1 MSDEERIDSNPYA
14 YPYFHSDGSGP
25 LLYRLI
31 LEVEEKFS
39 PASSIND
46 QNGSNNTASQRQD
59 RDENVDTAKQSA
71 DLLRRIRSRCIVRPV
86 EATWADSCGDN
97 ALHRLSQAARFGQF
111 RPGPTS
117 DGAASAQQQPPPP
130 CAWDDMVI
138 TLIKSIVN
146 SAPNVASAQNSWR
159 ETALHQFASH
169 CGIGSSITTGHSGD
183 GNDGDNITVRDL
195 SHPETADEVVQL
207 LIHASPES
215 ARVCN
220 YLIAPPLHEAC
231 SLSHGPDELMRR
243 FVQDLTVNRSARHI
257 VARNEGL
264 DWMRKR
270 QRVIVRRLVSACPE
284 ALFAS
289 DKMARTPLL
298 RAVESDRTGGDVV
311 ALLFD
316 ECERYCRTVL
326 KLNDT
331 ETCNVIKSLAT
342 GEVAETHVV
351 SELAR
356 FAEFSCG
363 QGQGG
368 GSRHDDHIIEKEVH
382 RVVRSLARG
391 DVNSNIR
398 NRRSPIDFLMNEWQW
413 TPRKLGLAGST
424 TGIMTGAGGAALAA
438 AAAPATFVS
447 PSRTTVSALVTAA
460 LRRGTNPHEITRQ
473 LGPLWEKT
481 VLLLRAAYYGSIH
494 ERPTRGAKDGGW
506 RLVHAAV
513 AFCCPTP
520 LIRLLVRLNP
530 RQVIERDE
538 RGRTPLILA
547 CSSSFLSQMRANS
560 RDVDACKCVDLV
572 KLIIQ
577 TNDSSCRIVDNN
589 CRLPLHVAI
598 QAGHQWHTILQTI
611 FAAEPRALLARDPST
626 GLYPFM
632 LAAIANDEGSGK
644 QSNADGLKKLTVT
657 YELLRAD
664 PSACEL
670 V

>member
-46 QNGSNNTASQRQD
+46 QNAAAQR
-59 RDENVDTAKQSA
+59 RDHDEDVDTAKQSA

-111 RPGPTS
+111 RPGPASSTS
-117 DGAASAQQQPPPP
+117 HGTASAQQQQPSPP
-130 CAWDDMVI
+130 CEWDDMVI

-146 SAPNVASAQNSWR
+146 SAPSVASAQNSWR

-169 CGIGSSITTGHSGD
+169 CGIGSSILGHSGD
-183 GNDGDNITVRDL
+183 DSDGGGITVRDL

-220 YLIAPPLHEAC
+220 YLVAPPLHEAC

-243 FVQDLTVNRSARHI
+243 FVPDLTVNRSARHI

-264 DWMRKR
+264 EWMRKR

-289 DKMARTPLL
+289 DKMGRTPLL

-326 KLNDT
+326 NLDNA

-342 GEVAETHVV
+342 GEVAETCAV

-356 FAEFSCG
+356 FAEFSFG

-368 GSRHDDHIIEKEVH
+368 GSRHDDRISENEV
-382 RVVRSLARG
+382 RRAVRCLARG
-391 DVNSNIR
+391 DLNSNIR

-424 TGIMTGAGGAALAA
+424 TGIMAGAGGAALSAA
-438 AAAPATFVS
+438 AIRATVVS

-460 LRRGTNPHEITRQ
+460 LRRGTNPHDITTQ

-481 VLLLRAAYYGSIH
+481 VLLLKAAYYGSIN
-494 ERPTRGAKDGGW
+494 ERPARGAEDGGW

-520 LIRLLVRLNP
+520 LIHLLVRLSP

-538 RGRTPLILA
+538 RGRTPLIMA
-547 CSSSFLSQMRANS
+547 CSSSFLNQMRANN

-577 TNDSSCRIVDNN
+577 TNDSSCRIVDSN

-632 LAAIANDEGSGK
+632 LAAIANNEGAGK
-644 QSNADGLKKLTVT
+644 QKRKLTVT

-664 PSACEL
+664 PSCIEL
-670 V
+670 LQGI